1 MGIEISNIT
10 REIQEQFNLGSADG
24 VIVVNVAPDSKGAK
38 AGIAKGDVIK
48 EINHQ
53 PVKDVDDYKAIV
65 KKVDDGESLYFY
77 IKRMNKGFMVI
88 KVIK

>member
-1 MGIEISNIT
+1 M
-10 REIQEQFNLGSADG
+10 
-24 VIVVNVAPDSKGAK
+24 IVVNVAPDSKGAK

-53 PVKDVDDYKAIV
+53 PLKDVDDYKAIV

-77 IKRMNKGFMVI
+77 IKRMNKGFIVV
-88 KVIK
+88 KSSNNNKKTQGLFFKAPQLNGGRT

>member
-1 MGIEISNIT
+1 MKFQILRGDRGT
-10 REIQEQFNLGSADG
+10 VQPRQRRRP

-38 AGIAKGDVIK
+38 AGTCQGDVIK

-65 KKVDDGESLYFY
+65 KKG
-77 IKRMNKGFMVI
+77 G
-88 KVIK
+88 